1 MAAHF
6 VRQRW
11 LDGTYARLAWVTIP
25 DPQLVDTVAASGRFD
40 AVVIDVQHG
49 PFHQQAILEAARAA
63 GRWPVTLLARIASPD
78 ADLIGWIL
86 DAGVDGVI
94 VAMCESVDDAER
106 IVRAVRYAPEGS
118 RSYGVYR
125 VQPAGHDPFA
135 AANEAIVLPMIES
148 AAGLQHAAAIAA
160 VAGVDGLFI
169 GPGDLGLSLGHGVG
183 QNRTEP
189 AMVEAFAAIRS
200 AAGQFDRRCGIFAT
214 TADYARQ
221 TAAEGFD
228 IVVPWVDAPAIAASL
243 AAASMP

>member
-1 MAAHF
+1 MSAHF

-11 LDGTYARLAWVTIP
+11 HDGTFARLAWVTIP

-40 AVVIDVQHG
+40 AVVLDVQHG
-49 PFHQQAILEAARAA
+49 PFHQQAVVDAVRAA
-63 GRWPVTLLARIASPD
+63 GRWPVSLLARIASPD

-94 VAMCESVDDAER
+94 VAMCESADDAER
-106 IVRAVRYAPEGS
+106 IVRAVRYAPEGT
-118 RSYGVYR
+118 RSYGPFR
-125 VQPAGHDPFA
+125 VQPADHDPFVA
-135 AANEAIVLPMIES
+135 ARDTIVLPMVES

-189 AMVEAFAAIRS
+189 AMVEAFAAIR
-200 AAGQFDRRCGIFAT
+200 AAATDAGRHCGIFAT
-214 TADYARQ
+214 TAEYARQ

-243 AAASMP
+243 AAATMP